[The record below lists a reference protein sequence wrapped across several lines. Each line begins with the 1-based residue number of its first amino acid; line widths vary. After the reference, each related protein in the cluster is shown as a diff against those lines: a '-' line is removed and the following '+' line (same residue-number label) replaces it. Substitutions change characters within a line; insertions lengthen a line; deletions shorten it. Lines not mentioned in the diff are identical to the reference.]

1 LKVRCMQEAKT
12 RGIET
17 METENHEDN
26 AAMLKINRRLVFV
39 FSDPEVTWVK
49 RLGIGLIGVTLRTTS
64 EVYATATMAAKEV
77 GSGTL

>member
-1 LKVRCMQEAKT
+1 MKVRCMQEAKT

-49 RLGIGLIGVTLRTTS
+49 RQGIGLIGVTLRTTS

>member
-1 LKVRCMQEAKT
+1 MQEAKT

>member
-1 LKVRCMQEAKT
+1 MQEAKI
-12 RGIET
+12 RRIET

>member
-1 LKVRCMQEAKT
+1 MQEAKT

-49 RLGIGLIGVTLRTTS
+49 RQGIGLIGVTLRTTS